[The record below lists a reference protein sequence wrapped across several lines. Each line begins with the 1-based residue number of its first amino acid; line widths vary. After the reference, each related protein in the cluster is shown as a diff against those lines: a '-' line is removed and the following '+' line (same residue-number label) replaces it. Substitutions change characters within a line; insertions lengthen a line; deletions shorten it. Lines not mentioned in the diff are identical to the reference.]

1 MSSMGD
7 RRVFLGLSGPERAA
21 AGDCLGSAIVLDA
34 TIFNLNLH
42 SLVQLP
48 VVNGK
53 EVVAA
58 VASHPCVRLERSNF
72 CLNVAQCLSW
82 CNLHCIY
89 CQLYHCG
96 RAFMSYLAIDLLQVV
111 EVDETSFC

>member
-1 MSSMGD
+1 MGD
-7 RRVFLGLSGPERAA
+7 RRVFLGLFEPERAA
-21 AGDCLGSAIVLDA
+21 AGDCLGSAIVLNA
-34 TIFNLNLH
+34 IIFNLNLH
-42 SLVQLP
+42 TQLP
-48 VVNGK
+48 VVNGQ

-72 CLNVAQCLSW
+72 CLNVAQCLGW

-96 RAFMSYLAIDLLQVV
+96 RAFMSYFAIDLLQVV